1 MTEAEL
7 ALGRPSH
14 VAAQVRAFAV
24 PRTLAISAALGAIAG
39 VAFFLRLWDLNAFG
53 FNSDEAVY
61 AGQAASIAD
70 HPELKEF
77 FPTFR
82 AHPLL
87 FQTILSVGYHLG
99 GYDLFGRV
107 ISAVFGVATVF
118 LVYKTGKILYGTTA
132 GLIAALFM
140 ALMPYHVVVTRQ
152 VLLDGPMVFFAT
164 LSLCLVVMYATTAQP
179 AWLYAA
185 GGAMGC
191 TVLAKETSILLVG
204 SLYAFFALAAKI
216 RVRIRDLLFS
226 GDGRPVPGLAALPA
240 TEPRPGLL
248 RRRGPARDRLPRRRG
263 RGPRTDRVLGRAQLA
278 REAAAHLDRRPGRVL
293 RALAGEG
300 LPVPAADRA
309 RDCVARGDVLRAL
322 VRALRRA
329 DPEGRARLDRRGGLA
344 DVARL
349 QLAPDPAADGRH
361 VPRRLGRRARRP

>member
-1 MTEAEL
+1 MSPP
-7 ALGRPSH
+7 RSS
-14 VAAQVRAFAV
+14 VAVS
-24 PRTLAISAALGAIAG
+24 RTLAISALGAISG

-107 ISAVFGVATVF
+107 VSAVFGVATVF
-118 LVYKTGKILYGTTA
+118 LVYKAGKVLYGTSA

-140 ALMPYHVVVTRQ
+140 ALMPYHVDRHAAGAAGRADG
-152 VLLDGPMVFFAT
+152 LLRDAVALPRRDVRDDASARLALRG
-164 LSLCLVVMYATTAQP
+164 
-179 AWLYAA
+179 

-216 RVRIRDLLFS
+216 RVRIRDLVFS
-226 GDGRPVPGLAALPA
+226 LVHGRGDDLLPDLDEVRRQAGDGRPVPGLAALPA
-240 TEPRPGLL
+240 TEPRLGLL
-248 RRRGPARDRLPRRRG
+248 RRRGPRAIGYLVVAAA
-263 RGPRTDRVLGRAQLA
+263 VLG
-278 REAAAHLDRRPGRVL
+278 
-293 RALAGEG
+293 
-300 LPVPAADRA
+300 
-309 RDCVARGDVLRAL
+309 
-322 VRALRRA
+322 
-329 DPEGRARLDRRGGLA
+329 
-344 DVARL
+344 
-349 QLAPDPAADGRH
+349 
-361 VPRRLGRRARRP
+361 